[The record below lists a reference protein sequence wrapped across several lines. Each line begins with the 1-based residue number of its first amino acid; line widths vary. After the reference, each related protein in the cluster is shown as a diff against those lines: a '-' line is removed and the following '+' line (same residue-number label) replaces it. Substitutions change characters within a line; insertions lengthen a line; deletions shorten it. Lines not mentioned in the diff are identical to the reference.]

1 MAAYAQR
8 PGAPRILVV
17 EDDVIVRTTLERALS
32 SEHQVE
38 TADDGAR
45 GIAAAHALKPD
56 LIVTDIWM
64 PGLSGIELV
73 RELRRHSQFDTT
85 SILVLSGQGD
95 DELRVRLLSEGAQ
108 DYIAKPFALEELRA
122 RVRNLIAAQRSRALL
137 LDREAAREAAIFDV
151 ALDGIVSMDHR
162 GVVTE
167 FNPAAEVIFGYSHD
181 EAVGRPLAEL
191 IIPPSLREAH
201 RHGLARYLA
210 AGEGPMVGRRLE
222 LTGMR
227 KDGTE
232 FPCEVSICRLPA
244 SDPPA
249 FTGFLRDLTET
260 KRSAEALRSAETRL
274 AAAEAKWKAAQ
285 RFRKLLESAPDAMI
299 IADTRGLIVE
309 VNAQTE
315 TLFGYSRAELVGR
328 EVEGLLPSP
337 TGDGGVIG
345 VSESL
350 RTPTSRPM
358 GSGLEL
364 VGVRKDG
371 SEIPVEISMS
381 PIEMDDGLV
390 VAAAI
395 RDVTD
400 RKRAEKTARDLI
412 QEQAAR
418 IAAEEAVRI
427 RDDFVAIA
435 GHELKTPL
443 AAILLQLQVLR
454 RTMRK
459 SEPLNL
465 EERVEKISRSGARL
479 ERLIEQLLD
488 VSRITAGRLHLEPA
502 RCDLS
507 GLAKDVADRFSD
519 VSAQA
524 HCEVIV
530 HADEPIVGVWDRL
543 RVETVISNLL
553 ANAIKFGAGKPIE
566 ITVARDRGQGMIQV
580 ADHGIGIHAGDRQ
593 KLFQR
598 FERAIAARNYGGFG
612 LGLWISRNIVDASGG
627 TIEVESEPHLG
638 SVFTVRLPLGAEE
651 VAHATP

>member
-1 MAAYAQR
+1 M
-8 PGAPRILVV
+8 V
-17 EDDVIVRTTLERALS
+17 EDDVIVRTSLARALS
-32 SEHQVE
+32 SEYQVE
-38 TADDGAR
+38 TADDGTQ
-45 GIAAAHALKPD
+45 GIAAAHAFKPD

-73 RELRRHSQFDTT
+73 REIRRHSHFDPT
-85 SILVLSGQGD
+85 SILVLSGHGD

-122 RVRNLIAAQRSRALL
+122 RVRNLIAAQRSRAVL
-137 LDREAAREAAIFDV
+137 LDREAAREAAIFEV

-162 GVVTE
+162 GVVTG
-167 FNPAAEVIFGYSHD
+167 FNPAAEAIFGYSHD

-191 IIPPSLREAH
+191 IIPPSLRDAH
-201 RHGLARYLA
+201 HRGLARYLA

-222 LTGMR
+222 ATATR

-232 FPCEVSICRLPA
+232 FPIEVSICRLPA

-260 KRSAEALRSAETRL
+260 KRNAEALRSAEARL

-299 IADTRGLIVE
+299 IADTGGLIVQ

-315 TLFGYSRAELVGR
+315 TLFGYARAELVGR
-328 EVEGLLPSP
+328 EVESLLPSP
-337 TGDGGVIG
+337 LSEGRVLGVA
-345 VSESL
+345 ESPPGPRRAGSML
-350 RTPTSRPM
+350 RSSRTPR
-358 GSGLEL
+358 LI
-364 VGVRKDG
+364 GVRKDG
-371 SEIPVEISMS
+371 SKIPVEISLS

-400 RKRAEKTARDLI
+400 RKRAEKTERDLI
-412 QEQAAR
+412 HEQAAR

-435 GHELKTPL
+435 AGHELKTPL
-443 AAILLQLQVLR
+443 AAILLQLQVLS

-459 SEPLNL
+459 SEPLHL

-507 GLAKDVADRFSD
+507 SVANDVADRFSD

-524 HCEVIV
+524 HS
-530 HADEPIVGVWDRL
+530 AGSNPRPQDGQATIVGVWDRL
-543 RVETVISNLL
+543 RLETVISNLL
-553 ANAIKFGAGKPIE
+553 ANAIKFGSGKPIE
-566 ITVARDRGQGMIQV
+566 ITVARDGGQGMIQV
-580 ADHGIGIHAGDRQ
+580 ADHGIGIAARDRQ

-612 LGLWISRNIVDASGG
+612 LGLWISRNIVEASGG
-627 TIEVESEPHLG
+627 TIEVESEPEIG
-638 SVFTVRLPLGAEE
+638 SVFTVRLPLGAQEGE
-651 VAHATP
+651 GVHASP